1 MRNKIPIWDAA
12 FRALK
17 ALGGSGSLD
26 EIFAEIRSQRLYD
39 FGTEDPADAPH
50 VLDTELKRK
59 CANSNRANTSGKAHF
74 ELTNGVF
81 RILEREESFMS
92 EKKGSGTKR
101 IHRAR
106 DKEEIISA
114 LTSEQ
119 VGVFKE
125 IWRLLLFAAQ
135 VGIQAQRRE
144 TLLSVDSGKGIDQ
157 STFGNSPSWPG
168 VSYLISLVEEDSSEV
183 LGGTAD
189 AEDLR
194 LVIFQEYAN
203 GGLSILR
210 DYFQDRVIDLDGI
223 LSFINERSRKVDQDQ
238 EPDLD
243 LAI

>member
-1 MRNKIPIWDAA
+1 MKNEVPIWDAA
-12 FRALK
+12 FRALE
-17 ALGGSGSLD
+17 ALGGSGSLS
-26 EIFAEIRSQRLYD
+26 EIFSEICSQRLYD

-59 CANSNRANTSGKAHF
+59 CVNSNRTNTSGEALF
-74 ELTNGVF
+74 ELTNDVF
-81 RILEREESFMS
+81 RILKGKERVMS
-92 EKKGSGTKR
+92 EKKASGTKR

-135 VGIQAQRRE
+135 VGIQDRRRE
-144 TLLSVDSGKGIDQ
+144 PLVAVESGKGIDQ

-168 VSYLISLVEEDSSEV
+168 VSYLISLVEQDSSEV